1 MKWLSAL
8 IVVLLTV
15 ARTQAEGPDDQ
26 YVSIYNLIQ
35 EGDLLGNNGQP
46 RQALAK
52 YAEAQ
57 SALEKFRKGYPEWNP
72 RVVNFRLTYV
82 GAKIA
87 TLSASLPPPPEQIQS
102 NAMTKFSASA
112 TLTQGQTAVPA
123 PPPDWES
130 QINNLN
136 GQVRQLQADKGLL
149 EAKLKEALSAKP
161 PAVDTQELARADERL
176 RNLMKENE
184 LLKLTLDQQKTNQAS
199 AAKVQQSEANRQA
212 LLQENQILKKQLAEL
227 KARPPANASVED
239 VSHQLALARA
249 QVASLESDREML
261 RLEKTA
267 LEQRLKQ
274 FAATPPKSKEAN
286 QVKKLQEDR
295 DNLQKQLEAT
305 KLTLNGRNGELNMAR
320 SVTTDQKAALA
331 RDADAIAN
339 LQRERDLLRKQ
350 LQARQ
355 AKISPAAVPPAQ
367 TAQDT
372 GRINKLEQE
381 RDDLRKQLDTANKEL
396 TSRKGKVTAPRL
408 VEMENQVAGLRARL
422 EVFEAKSVPY
432 SPEELALFRKP
443 EPKLA
448 QPEAKTASSQPKE
461 LSAASTALVADA
473 QRYFSAKQ
481 YEKAEE
487 KYLQVI
493 SLDQS
498 NAPTL
503 ANLAAVELELNH
515 LDKAATNISQAIALA
530 PNDPYILTVLGRLK
544 LREAKY
550 DDALDALS
558 RAAKS
563 EPQSAEI
570 QNFLGLTLSGKGL
583 RGPAEVALRKAIQ
596 IDPGYAEAHNN
607 LAVIYITQ
615 QPPLVE
621 LARWHYQKALDAG
634 SPHNADLEKMLDAK
648 KTADSRQ

>member
-1 MKWLSAL
+1 
-8 IVVLLTV
+8 
-15 ARTQAEGPDDQ
+15 
-26 YVSIYNLIQ
+26 
-35 EGDLLGNNGQP
+35 
-46 RQALAK
+46 
-52 YAEAQ
+52 
-57 SALEKFRKGYPEWNP
+57 
-72 RVVNFRLTYV
+72 
-82 GAKIA
+82 
-87 TLSASLPPPPEQIQS
+87 
-102 NAMTKFSASA
+102 
-112 TLTQGQTAVPA
+112 
-123 PPPDWES
+123 
-130 QINNLN
+130 
-136 GQVRQLQADKGLL
+136 
-149 EAKLKEALSAKP
+149 
-161 PAVDTQELARADERL
+161 
-176 RNLMKENE
+176 MKENE

-320 SVTTDQKAALA
+320 QKAALA

-432 SPEELALFRKP
+432 SPEEMALFRKP

-493 SLDQS
+493 SLDQP